1 MLSGSEMGRSIE
13 LGHEAVEIGRSGKCT
28 LVVKD
33 NGVSRCHA
41 RIKRI
46 FGLYFVSDL
55 GSVNGTFVNGQRV
68 SMAQLSDGDQIRVGD
83 SVLKFVAN
91 HHEAE
96 YSRHAFT
103 LATSDPLTGAHNKRH
118 FDEILAN
125 ETHRAALQ
133 GTALCLILLDIDDFK
148 RVNDVFGHPAGDWVL
163 AHVAETIREQLDP
176 EGLFCRVGGEEFA
189 IIAPNTERKDALA
202 ASERVRAAIERA
214 SFDYEGRRLSVTVS
228 LGVAELA
235 PMEGKDQLYQRADEK
250 LYASKTGGR
259 NRVS

>member
-1 MLSGSEMGRSIE
+1 MLSGPEMGRSIE
-13 LGHEAVEIGRSGKCT
+13 LGHEAVEIGRSGKCA
-28 LVVKD
+28 LAIKD

-55 GSVNGTFVNGQRV
+55 ESVNGTFVNGQRV

-83 SVLKFVAN
+83 SMLKFVAN

-118 FDEILAN
+118 FDEILAK
-125 ETHRAALQ
+125 ETHRAALH
-133 GTALCLILLDIDDFK
+133 GTPLCLILLDIDDFK
-148 RVNDVFGHPAGDWVL
+148 RVNDTFGHPAGDWVL
-163 AHVAETIREQLDP
+163 ARVAETIKALLDP

-189 IIAPNTERKDALA
+189 VIAPNTERKDALA
-202 ASERVRAAIERA
+202 VSERIRAAIERA
-214 SFDYEGRRLSVTVS
+214 SFDYEGRPLSITVS

-235 PMEGKDQLYQRADEK
+235 LMESPDQLYQRADER
-250 LYASKTGGR
+250 LYASKTAGR
-259 NRVS
+259 NRVT